1 MARCFMLVVSALIA
15 FAVIGGQRL
24 YAEAEVVATRVLAID
39 SCLGSIVVENADD
52 YRLGDRVLLYQSY
65 GATID
70 SSGNLLSLGT
80 AGRWCLS
87 TIRRIDERTIT
98 FADPLYVQLD
108 PEYAVQAVRVINVE
122 RVVINSLTVPAF
134 AHGIG
139 GIVVIEADT
148 VVLNGVVSA
157 KGAGYRGGRRSLSTL
172 DTSMTTAISTERI
185 GNSGEIG
192 ASAHG
197 RPLFGQRSVLNGGGG
212 GNARNGGGGG
222 GAGAGAGGLGGRQ
235 TSEFEPIDVG
245 GRGGSVLRSTI
256 VGQHLWMGGGGG
268 GGHQNDFLG
277 GDGGSGGGIVM
288 IIAGV
293 ITSNDAVIDVSGDR
307 GGDGEVDGAGGGGG
321 GGSVMIRADSIRG
334 MLTIRANGGDGG
346 DVLSSLR
353 CYGPG
358 GGGGGGIVIAD
369 GVFTAT
375 SLLIDGGDPGTTRG
389 RDAPCAHDTTYGA
402 TSGEG
407 GAHIVS
413 KVVLDGAG
421 VPCEAPDVLV
431 RTIDTAANIGEE
443 AVIVVEVEPRA
454 SSLEQ
459 RMITVRLR
467 LRATVAF
474 PIGPYWWAGRRYTL
488 RLINVAI
495 PASSLEIERR
505 IVKYQCLLGDSSS
518 VIIGID
524 SAWADDDT
532 TTVSIAHEGR
542 LSVDDLCVRGERIR
556 LFDPF
561 SMMPMTYDV
570 YDLQGRRIGTET
582 EATAGSGYEGPWL
595 RVRRSSTGRGPAP

>member
-1 MARCFMLVVSALIA
+1 MFVVSLLSVLIA
-15 FAVIGGQRL
+15 IGGHRMH
-24 YAEAEVVATRVLAID
+24 AEVDVIASRVVAID
-39 SCLGSIVVENADD
+39 SCLGTIVVENADD

-98 FADPLYVQLD
+98 FADPLSVQLD
-108 PEYAVQAVRVINVE
+108 PEHSVQAVRVISGE
-122 RVVINSLTVPAF
+122 RIVINSLTVPAF

-222 GAGAGAGGLGGRQ
+222 GAGAGSGGLGGRQ

-256 VGQHLWMGGGGG
+256 TGQHLWMGGGGG

-288 IIAGV
+288 IIAKL
-293 ITSNDAVIDVSGDR
+293 IESNDGVIDVSGDQ
-307 GGDGEVDGAGGGGG
+307 GGNATVDGAGGGGG
-321 GGSVMIRADSIRG
+321 GGTMVIFTDSVIG
-334 MLTIRANGGDGG
+334 TLEIRANGGDGG

-358 GGGGGGIVIAD
+358 GGGGGGMVIAD
-369 GVFTAT
+369 LVLSAL
-375 SLLIDGGDPGTTRG
+375 SILIDGGDPGTTRG
-389 RDAPCAHDTTYGA
+389 RDAPCAHDTTYGG

-421 VPCEAPDVLV
+421 APCEAPDVLV
-431 RTIDTAANIGEE
+431 RTIDTSASIGDE
-443 AVIVVEVEPRA
+443 ATVVVEVEPRS

-488 RLINVAI
+488 RLINVTI
-495 PASSLEIERR
+495 PASSFEMERR
-505 IVKYQCLLGDSSS
+505 AVKYRCLMGDSNS

-532 TTVSIAHEGR
+532 TTVSIDHEGR
-542 LSVDDLCVRGERIR
+542 LSVDDLCVRGERTR

-561 SMMPMTYDV
+561 SMMPMIYDV
-570 YDLQGRRIGTET
+570 FDLQGRRIGTET
-582 EATAGSGYEGPWL
+582 EATAGSGYEGPLL
-595 RVRRSSTGRGPAP
+595 RVRRSSNGRGPVP